1 MRPRHTLHRPRLPQQ
16 PLSTE
21 GWSPFTD
28 TDRARR
34 GRKWGPGGCFPWV
47 LPPASPGPCMS
58 GSGQLAGWTE
68 VREIPALS
76 LSAGCLAGCLGPR
89 GDLGVRLVEPR
100 DGTGWAS
107 PGLWV
112 LPSGL
117 CPQAPPGDRGSCVRV
132 LGEGREPTWAPA
144 LGRGAQRRGY
154 HERQSASG
162 PFRNPSL
169 PAGLGREGRAVGS
182 VRWARSPDA
191 TAPQRVSERPV
202 ARFCQKDRCQ
212 GPVG

>member
-1 MRPRHTLHRPRLPQQ
+1 MLHRPRLPQQ

-132 LGEGREPTWAPA
+132 LGEGREPTWAP
-144 LGRGAQRRGY
+144 RRGY
-154 HERQSASG
+154 HERQSASRAI
-162 PFRNPSL
+162 PESL
-169 PAGLGREGRAVGS
+169 PASRAGPGGTSCGLSAVGPKPGRHS
-182 VRWARSPDA
+182 PPACERAAR
-191 TAPQRVSERPV
+191 RPV
-202 ARFCQKDRCQ
+202 L
-212 GPVG
+212 PE